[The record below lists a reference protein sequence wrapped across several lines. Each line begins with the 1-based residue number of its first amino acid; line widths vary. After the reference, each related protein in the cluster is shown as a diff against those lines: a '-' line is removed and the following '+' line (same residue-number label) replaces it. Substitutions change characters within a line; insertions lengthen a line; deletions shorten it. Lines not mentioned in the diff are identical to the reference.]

1 MRNIQYVFIL
11 IPNFSILGLCTFQM
25 KSLKLNFIQGM
36 HFFSSESNDKTL
48 YRKIHVKELL
58 QSSEKWGN
66 SCFSD
71 SLVIKS
77 NR

>member
-11 IPNFSILGLCTFQM
+11 TPNFSILGLCIFQI
-25 KSLKLNFIQGM
+25 KSQKLNFIQGI
-36 HFFSSESNDKTL
+36 HFFSSESNGKIV

-58 QSSEKWGN
+58 QISEKWGN
-66 SCFSD
+66 SFFSD